1 VPRTQWRRA
10 ASTTALLALTF
21 AIPLWSYAA
30 IRELRND
37 YSYIYLS
44 AQIGRWSSLALIV
57 LSCFPEGRCRVYLL
71 LASVGLLFF
80 YGGTIGE
87 LP

>member
-1 VPRTQWRRA
+1 M
-10 ASTTALLALTF
+10 ASTTALFGLTL
-21 AIPLWSYAA
+21 AIPLWSYAVT
-30 IRELRND
+30 RELRND

-44 AQIGRWSSLALIV
+44 AEIGRWSSLALFIV
-57 LSCFPEGRCRVYLL
+57 SCFAEGKCRRYLL

-80 YGGTIGE
+80 YGGSIGE